1 MNKRILKTI
10 IVHALTLAFLIAACN
25 ATVLTLRP
33 FGFALHLAVLL
44 AGGSPL
50 ASLYFVGAASLTG
63 ASLPAFAVSAALGAA
78 GALTNFLVRFVPTLG
93 RRKLW
98 RYIINL
104 AAQSTIYGVLLWVFG
119 DARLIVLLSLIVGL
133 PAGVI
138 VSFAVPLLASGNFV
152 RPTAFE
158 CAGLGAF
165 CVVFFAG
172 LEPVRIVYYPVA
184 RTLFALFLLLTC
196 KCRGSGGALICGL
209 LASIGGAC
217 AAADPGLLAVGTLAT
232 LLAALFASGAR
243 PLPALALPLGWT
255 MCAFFFSVETETL
268 IWDLTALAVGG
279 VAFVALPRGAMRG
292 VRAYFRPAEKL
303 TEIAAAAGMGRK
315 LPEGLVR
322 TGEALGDMCA
332 MLGED
337 REAENPRL
345 AENLSAALL
354 GVCEDCE
361 RLQTGCPIAD
371 GMTALAADLLAGGG
385 ELKSRILTLP
395 CSCGGRLLKK
405 ANETRAGLSRIMTES
420 ERELRSAQ
428 SYALR
433 LDSLRRLIGKLA
445 KTVSED
451 YRYDADLSDK
461 LRRDLTECGLPCG
474 GALVTLTRTGVA
486 LVPRG
491 TETAASEKA
500 IGRAVGRVRVDRTD
514 EVAPGWDAVSFSP
527 APELDVVYAVAQ
539 RPRQGNVACGDSYSA
554 TVAGTRAMLSL
565 CDGSGTGKG
574 AARLS
579 QTTLSLIESHYRAGF
594 DAADGV
600 MSVNAFLSSR
610 TGEEFSAL
618 DVVSVDLATG
628 EADVIKAGSPS
639 TYVLHGDSLTKIDGS
654 ALPVGALETASY
666 ALAKKRLFV
675 GDVLVL
681 VTDGV
686 SDALPNLPEIIA
698 AQSPRSVR
706 KMADGVLAAA
716 ARQGVRDDM
725 SVLAARIVAKS

>member
-1 MNKRILKTI
+1 MNKSILKTI
-10 IVHALTLAFLIAACN
+10 IVHALTLAFFIVACN
-25 ATVLTLRP
+25 AGVLTLRP

-50 ASLYFVGAASLTG
+50 ASLYFVGAAGLTG
-63 ASLPAFAVSAALGAA
+63 ASLPALAVSAALGAA
-78 GALTNFLVRFVPTLG
+78 GALTNFLVRFVPTLV

-98 RYIINL
+98 RYIINI

-119 DARLIVLLSLIVGL
+119 AARLIVLLSLAVGL
-133 PAGVI
+133 LAGVI
-138 VSFAVPLLASGNFV
+138 VAFAVPLLASGNFV

-158 CAGLGAF
+158 CAGLGTF
-165 CVVFFAG
+165 CIIFFAG
-172 LEPVRIVYYPVA
+172 LEPVTIAAYPVA
-184 RTLFALFLLLTC
+184 RMCFALFLLFAC
-196 KCRGSGGALICGL
+196 KCRGTGGALICGL
-209 LASIGGAC
+209 LASVGCAC
-217 AAADPGLLAVGTLAT
+217 AASDAGLLAVGTVAS
-232 LLAALFASGAR
+232 LLAALFSSGAR
-243 PLPALALPLGWT
+243 PLPALALLLGWT
-255 MCAFFFSVETETL
+255 ICTFFFSVGTDTVL
-268 IWDLTALAVGG
+268 WDLLSLAVGAVCF
-279 VAFVALPRGAMRG
+279 VAFPKRALRG

-322 TGEALGDMCA
+322 TGEALGEMCN

-345 AENLSAALL
+345 AENLSASLL
-354 GVCEDCE
+354 TVCADCE
-361 RLQTGCPIAD
+361 RLGTGCEIAD
-371 GMTALAADLLAGGG
+371 DMTAFAADYLSGGG
-385 ELKSRILTLP
+385 ELKARILTLP

-405 ANETRAGLSRIMTES
+405 ANETRAGLRQVMTES
-420 ERELRSAQ
+420 EREMRSAQ
-428 SYALR
+428 SYAMR
-433 LDSLRRLIGKLA
+433 LDSLRRLISKLA

-451 YRYDADLSDK
+451 YRYDNDLSDK

-474 GALVTLTRTGVA
+474 GALVTAARTGVA

-500 IGRAVGRVRVDRTD
+500 IGRAIGRVRVDRTD

-539 RPRQGNVACGDSYSA
+539 RPKQGNVACGDSYSA
-554 TVAGTRAMLSL
+554 TVSGTRAMLSL

-594 DAADGV
+594 DATDGV

-666 ALAKKRLFV
+666 ALAKKRLFA
-675 GDVLVL
+675 GDVIVL

-686 SDALPNLPEIIA
+686 ADALPNLPEIIA
-698 AQSPRSVR
+698 AQSPRSVKR
-706 KMADGVLAAA
+706 MADGVLAAA
-716 ARQGVRDDM
+716 VKQGVRDDM
-725 SVLAARIVAKS
+725 SVLAARLITKN